1 LIQGIH
7 AVTISFSSY
16 ADACEIALTPGWPW
30 LGRAGLQ
37 GSRDVDLGGVRPRQ
51 FRLRVSE
58 AQAHGHTAACS
69 IELLEL
75 DRLFTLRIRIALTL
89 QPSGSGTRLAASSL
103 FVPDL
108 AGDPNCDPEAS
119 RHLANDYVRSLIEQV
134 AEAIDKLKG
143 GSEATS
149 RPRLGTG
156 RK

>member
-1 LIQGIH
+1 
-7 AVTISFSSY
+7 
-16 ADACEIALTPGWPW
+16 
-30 LGRAGLQ
+30 
-37 GSRDVDLGGVRPRQ
+37 
-51 FRLRVSE
+51 VSE